1 MEKPRSQKSQRK
13 NRLQVKKQKQTP
25 ADASF
30 AVRYATSY
38 LNAIIID
45 ASRILIG
52 HYSIADATLDC
63 LTIENRFAAEGLG
76 FATKTLPTLVEGLL
90 NIYEGRQ
97 ASFPQ
102 FRKKRGTE
110 HPVFLHRLFH
120 LAITSTDVGLKGRAF
135 DIIYT
140 LSVAFKKFKGDYPK
154 DVLLK
159 QFSDFVKTDKE
170 LDELDLFEETTYS
183 ILEGARAFIRNIVKD
198 VTLDHVRGFLP
209 RPGPGA
215 TNTPTKKTER
225 YRPRVLYKQINDVLD
240 YQEWWYPTLWDA
252 CLRSR
257 EFLQLH
263 KNAVK
268 EPVAR
273 FKFVPKTWNKPR
285 GICIEEN
292 EMQVMQ
298 QAVRVML
305 YDLIDRLLYPNIAL
319 SEQSVN
325 ALLALLSSETQE
337 DATIDMS
344 EASDRI
350 SRELVSWLFQDNQE
364 FHDVLM
370 ALSTR
375 WVKPPSEV
383 EDEFKELIR
392 INKYAPMGSALCFP
406 VMSLVHIALVRSII
420 EHGAYKTNMQDLL
433 NRVHVYGDD
442 IVLPSETVEDV
453 YAWLPK
459 FGMKLNK
466 TKSFYRSH
474 FRESCGIHALHG
486 KDVTPV
492 YIKYSPYHNNAKAIA
507 SAYATEEQL
516 HKKGFTTAAYFQRC
530 TVRDAYPEKDFVP
543 SGLSLAGFARPF
555 DSEDLRRLKLQRRRK
570 WNANLQCWTYKVTK
584 INKLSRKSIISSDD
598 DAYLRWLWVH
608 AKNEGP
614 PGVPFGER
622 VIGDSLGDL
631 TLSTR
636 LVPESA
642 LMEKKVES
650 VLEKARLRYPTG
662 RSTQRKDMIV
672 VHKVVLRQCGRLQ
685 QQGAAERCV
694 FC

>member
-1 MEKPRSQKSQRK
+1 MKTRNQKSQRK
-13 NRLQVKKQKQTP
+13 NRLQVKQKTKTP

-38 LNAIIID
+38 LNALIID

-52 HYSIADATLDC
+52 HYSIADATRDC
-63 LTIENRFAAEGLG
+63 ETVEKRFASEGLG
-76 FATKTLPTLVEGLL
+76 FATKTLPVLVEGLL
-90 NIYEGRQ
+90 NLYEGHA

-120 LAITSTDVGLKGRAF
+120 LALTSTDDGIKGRAF
-135 DIIYT
+135 DIIYSI
-140 LSVAFKKFKGDYPK
+140 SVAFKKYKGDYPK

-159 QFSDFVKTDKE
+159 QFSDFVKTDIE
-170 LDELDLFEETTYS
+170 LESLDLFEETTFS
-183 ILEGARAFIRNIVKD
+183 ILEGARKFIANIMKD
-198 VTLDHVRGFLP
+198 VSLDMVKKFLP

-215 TNTPTKKTER
+215 TNTPTEKTER
-225 YRPRVLYKQINDVLD
+225 FRPRVLYKQINDVLD
-240 YQEWWYPTLWDA
+240 YQEWWYSNPWEA
-252 CLRSR
+252 CLKSR
-257 EFLQLH
+257 EFLRLH
-263 KNAVK
+263 KEMVLY
-268 EPVAR
+268 PTAR

-298 QAVRVML
+298 QAVRVMMYQL
-305 YDLIDRLLYPNIAL
+305 FQDTLYPNVAL
-319 SEQSVN
+319 AEQSVN
-325 ALLALLSSETQE
+325 ANLALMASI
-337 DATIDMS
+337 DRKNATIDMS

-375 WVKPPSEV
+375 FVEPP
-383 EDEFKELIR
+383 KELSVEFPNLIR
-392 INKYAPMGSALCFP
+392 VNKFAPMGSALCFP
-406 VMSLVHIALVRSII
+406 VMTLVHLALVRSII
-420 EHGAYKTNMQDLL
+420 EHGAYENIHDLL
-433 NRVHVYGDD
+433 DRVYVYGDD

-453 YAWLPK
+453 YHWLPK

-474 FRESCGIHALHG
+474 FRESCGIHAYKG
-486 KDVTPV
+486 RDVTPV
-492 YIKYSPYHNNAKAIA
+492 YIKYTPYHNNAKAVA
-507 SAYATEEQL
+507 AAYATEEQL
-516 HKKGFTTAAYFQRC
+516 YKKGFTLAAYFQR
-530 TVRDAYPEKDFVP
+530 REIQESYKEHAYVP
-543 SGLSLAGFARPF
+543 AGLSQAGFARPF
-555 DSEDLRRLKLQRRRK
+555 GTEEYRRFKLDRRRK
-570 WNANLQCWTYKVTK
+570 WSVHLQCWTYKVTTIK
-584 INKLSRKSIISSDD
+584 KQSRRGIIAADD
-598 DAYLRWLWVH
+598 EAYLRWLWVH

-614 PGVPFGER
+614 VGVPFGER

-642 LMEKKVES
+642 LIRKQVDDI
-650 VLEKARLRYPTG
+650 LENAMRRYPIG
-662 RSTQRKDMIV
+662 RIV
-672 VHKVVLRQCGRLQ
+672 KKRNEVVCHKVVLRQSGSLQ
-685 QQGAAERCV
+685 QQGAESDFSC